1 MAAATM
7 QYQEAAGIK
16 RPPASRGRRHQE
28 AADLVSGATAALRRL
43 CGITDTN
50 HALGMPVH
58 DQNKLSGIQLE
69 LHESSN
75 HVV

>member
-7 QYQEAAGIK
+7 QYQEAAG
-16 RPPASRGRRHQE
+16 
-28 AADLVSGATAALRRL
+28 LVSGATAAPGRL